1 VLQTFIGSLKGPS
14 LKNELNFAS
23 EMQAAGDVL
32 QLVENVSEEEGNK
45 RGSRDGDGDR
55 GGGCSG
61 TSKLR
66 FHVFFKQAFKHIAA
80 RPRM

>member
-1 VLQTFIGSLKGPS
+1 MKGLS
-14 LKNELNFAS
+14 LKNELNFTS
-23 EMQAAGDVL
+23 EMQAAGDMV

-61 TSKLR
+61 TSKLHR
-66 FHVFFKQAFKHIAA
+66 GGPEKCLNALVQKKGGLRVRQ
-80 RPRM
+80 RV